1 MRKNLSTTITKK
13 FFLLLG
19 DTILLYAALAI
30 TLAVRYGSGFS
41 ETMQSHLLPFTPV
54 IVAWLVVFYIYDL
67 YEIGVSKGRVDL
79 LNRLLVSLAIGS
91 GLAVV
96 YFYLASG
103 RLFTIR
109 PQRVLLIYLAAASIL
124 LYFWR
129 QGFSL
134 IVRSKKIANGVLIIG
149 YNSLTKEIVTEL
161 QSRSELGYQVRG
173 IILTDPASPLPAELA
188 ELTAPEKI
196 TELLIACRRTGAT
209 TIITTQH
216 PRQNPELL
224 KSLFECLTLNIDF
237 FEIETFYEKITGKVP
252 VTAIEQIW
260 FLENLTERR
269 KRLYDVAKRLFDIVF
284 AVCLFILTLPLI
296 PIVALF
302 IKLDSEGP
310 VLFRQ
315 VRTGRD
321 GKSFTAIKFRTMIQ
335 NAEQNGPQWAVKN
348 DTRVTKLG
356 RLLRKTRIDEIP
368 QLINVFRGEMSL
380 IGPRPERPEFVE
392 QLQSQ
397 MPFYKERL
405 LIKPGLTGW
414 AQVAGPAYGGSK
426 EESLEKLQYDLYY
439 IKNRSI
445 GLDISIMLRTIR
457 TVLSRQ
463 GQ

>member
-134 IVRSKKIANGVLIIG
+134 IVRSKKIANGVLIVG

-196 TELLIACRRTGAT
+196 TELLVACRRTGAT

-216 PRQNPELL
+216 PRQNPDLL

-260 FLENLTERR
+260 FLENLTEKN
-269 KRLYDVAKRLFDIVF
+269 KRVYDSVKRIFDVVF
-284 AVCLFILTLPLI
+284 SILLLTVTLPFFPLI
-296 PIVALF
+296 ALAVKLTSSGPALF
-302 IKLDSEGP
+302 HQQRSGH
-310 VLFRQ
+310 
-315 VRTGRD
+315 G
-321 GKSFTAIKFRTMIQ
+321 GKPFTTVKFRSMIH
-335 NAEQNGPQWAVKN
+335 NAENNGPQWAAKN
-348 DTRVTKLG
+348 DHRITSIG
-356 RLLRKTRIDEIP
+356 GFLRKTRIDELP
-368 QLINVFRGEMSL
+368 QLFNVLKNEMSL

-392 QLQSQ
+392 QLETQI
-397 MPFYKERL
+397 PFYKERL
-405 LIKPGLTGW
+405 LVKPGLTGW
-414 AQVAGPAYGGSK
+414 AQVVGPAYGGSK
-426 EESLEKLQYDLYY
+426 EESLEKIQYDLYY
-439 IKNRSI
+439 IKNRSL
-445 GLDISIMLRTIR
+445 GLDLSILLKTIR
-457 TVLSRQ
+457 IVLSRR